1 MKLITVVS
9 FFAGQL
15 SLAAASTI
23 PAGLS
28 KRAAVYNG
36 TLIAYGTDTEGWPV
50 AYGLD
55 DGELVFTGLIM
66 CQIGF
71 EAKLRTLFSETLRHS
86 QPKRHYS
93 KPGAFVLGYVSYYYR
108 G

>member
-9 FFAGQL
+9 FFAAQL
-15 SLAAASTI
+15 SLAVASTI

-28 KRAAVYNG
+28 KRASVSNG

-55 DGELVFTGLIM
+55 DGELICIVLI
-66 CQIGF
+66 CVKLDLKL
-71 EAKLRTLFSETLRHS
+71 KLRTLFSETLHHS
-86 QPKRHYS
+86 QP
-93 KPGAFVLGYVSYYYR
+93 
-108 G
+108 

>member
-1 MKLITVVS
+1 MQLITIIS
-9 FFAGQL
+9 FFTAQF
-15 SLAAASTI
+15 SLGAASTI

-28 KRAAVYNG
+28 KRAAVSNG

-55 DGELVFTGLIM
+55 DGKLICVVLIM
-66 CQIGF
+66 CSVGF
-71 EAKLRTLFSETLRHS
+71 EAKLSALFSEIVHHS
-86 QPKRHYS
+86 QPQRYYS
-93 KPGAFVLGYVSYYYR
+93 KPGASVLGYVSYYR

>member
-9 FFAGQL
+9 FFAAQL

-28 KRAAVYNG
+28 KRAAVSNG

-55 DGELVFTGLIM
+55 DGELICIVLIM

-71 EAKLRTLFSETLRHS
+71 EAKLRTFFSETLHHS
-86 QPKRHYS
+86 QP
-93 KPGAFVLGYVSYYYR
+93 
-108 G
+108 

>member
-1 MKLITVVS
+1 MKSTTVVS
-9 FFAGQL
+9 FFAAQL

-28 KRAAVYNG
+28 KRASVSNG

-55 DGELVFTGLIM
+55 DGELICIVLI
-66 CQIGF
+66 CV
-71 EAKLRTLFSETLRHS
+71 KLDLKLKLCTLFSETLHHS
-86 QPKRHYS
+86 QP
-93 KPGAFVLGYVSYYYR
+93 
-108 G
+108 